1 MVDLALYWTKPSPM
15 GSNVDSVVEAS
26 LEVIEAARGAGLPIF
41 FSTWDFDPDV
51 RPPRPPHPPTTLR
64 GEHCGAGG
72 SAAGVAQVR
81 RHDLRPPLTLPPLT
95 PLSNLTTRAG

>member
-1 MVDLALYWTKPSPM
+1 MDLALYWTKPSPM

-51 RPPRPPHPPTTLR
+51 RSPALPTHSGCHHSPPAF
-64 GEHCGAGG
+64 CGAGG

-81 RHDLRPPLTLPPLT
+81 RHDLRPLLT
-95 PLSNLTTRAG
+95 PLPSNASQ

>member
-1 MVDLALYWTKPSPM
+1 M

-51 RPPRPPHPPTTLR
+51 RPLRPPHHPPVHHPAEGR
-64 GEHCGAGG
+64 GLWQEDPRLASPKSGAMIY
-72 SAAGVAQVR
+72 VR
-81 RHDLRPPLTLPPLT
+81 PSPHPPNAST
-95 PLSNLTTRAG
+95 

>member
-51 RPPRPPHPPTTLR
+51 RLPRPPHPPTTLR
-64 GEHCGAGG
+64 GERAVVVQEDPRLASPKSGAMIY
-72 SAAGVAQVR
+72 VR
-81 RHDLRPPLTLPPLT
+81 PLPHP
-95 PLSNLTTRAG
+95 SNASQ

>member
-51 RPPRPPHPPTTLR
+51 RSHPALPTHHPEGRALWCRRIRGWRRPSPAP
-64 GEHCGAGG
+64 
-72 SAAGVAQVR
+72 
-81 RHDLRPPLTLPPLT
+81 
-95 PLSNLTTRAG
+95 